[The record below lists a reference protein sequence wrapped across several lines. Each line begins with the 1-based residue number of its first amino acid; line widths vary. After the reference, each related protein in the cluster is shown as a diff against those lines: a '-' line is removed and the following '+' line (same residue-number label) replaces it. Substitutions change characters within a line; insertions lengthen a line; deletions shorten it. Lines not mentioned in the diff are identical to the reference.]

1 MLDALLNF
9 AMVDV
14 ALIVIAIIV
23 GVYTLIRVRS
33 RVNATSAQL
42 DAHTEAQL
50 AAIDREREASYR
62 DMDIH
67 SRV

>member
-9 AMVDV
+9 AMMNV
-14 ALIVIAIIV
+14 AFIIIATIV
-23 GVYTLIRVRS
+23 GVYALVRVTA
-33 RVNATSAQL
+33 RVKGTSAQL
-42 DAHTEAQL
+42 DAHSDAQL
-50 AAIDREREASYR
+50 AAIDRERAATYQ

>member
-1 MLDALLNF
+1 MDALLNF
-9 AMVDV
+9 ALVDV
-14 ALIVIAIIV
+14 AVIVIAVVI
-23 GVYTLIRVRS
+23 GVYTLVRIRT
-33 RVNATSAQL
+33 RVSETSAQL

-50 AAIDREREASYR
+50 AAIDRERASSND